1 MSRILVAFRAFFAAL
16 FSVVKAQ
23 QLKAALDGEVLPKMH
38 GDEKQLREDTRTES
52 APPARSEAIT
62 LLAALQRE
70 ARLVDLVK
78 QPLTDFSD
86 EQIGAAA
93 RNVLADCE
101 AVLDRFF
108 AIQALTSHEEG
119 SPCDVPPKYDPG
131 AYRLSGRV
139 EGSGPFHGRL
149 VHHGWKATAIKLP
162 AWTGSKD
169 SALVIAPV
177 EVELS

>member
-1 MSRILVAFRAFFAAL
+1 MSRIVIAIRAFVAAL
-16 FSVVKAQ
+16 FSAAKAE
-23 QLKAALDGEVLPKMH
+23 QLKAVLEGAALPKMH
-38 GDEKQLREDTRTES
+38 RDEKPQRATTPTEPS
-52 APPARSEAIT
+52 LPARSEAIT

-78 QPLTDFSD
+78 QPLGNFSD

-93 RNVLADCE
+93 RNVLADCG

-108 AIQALTSHEEG
+108 VLQPLASQEEG
-119 SPCDVPPKYDPG
+119 SPCDVPPGYNPG
-131 AYRLSGRV
+131 CYKLSGQV

-149 VHHGWKATAIKLP
+149 VHHGWKATAVKLP

-169 SALVIAPV
+169 SALIIAPA
-177 EVELS
+177 EVEL